1 MIRLVHIVAAKDVI
15 PVFIADSISLLRN
28 AEFISLVMSIE
39 PYLVLIWSQSY
50 ISISSGA
57 KNMHGS

>member
-1 MIRLVHIVAAKDVI
+1 VAAKDVI